1 MRPTGLLDPEIELR
15 PMEFMVDD
23 IMKNISEVVEKNER
37 ILITTITK
45 RSSEELTE
53 YLLDN

>member
-1 MRPTGLLDPEIELR
+1 LDPEIIIK

-37 ILITTITK
+37 LLVTTVTK

-53 YLLDN
+53 FLLDN